1 MASIQQL
8 IATINPDLY
17 YDTSSANPEIY
28 NEFDSTK
35 EKLRKFKEYIKKEGF
50 QKAAKKAKPKSSA
63 KHTMGYDSSIE
74 TLEPVYFFILDL
86 MNDFGFSSEKI
97 IDNFSS
103 SPGSGHFVEL
113 NQRATAMQNQASQ
126 LLGSINAVIKSVLNI
141 VYDLK
146 DFRIRL
152 QSYDDLKTN
161 SEGARLS
168 LKQVW
173 MDKVDIQKGN
183 SSIKGLALG
192 QSGYIT
198 LIDAF
203 LAAKDEKDVEKMDL
217 NERVKRIVISRI
229 HEFNVWVNQSEQELR
244 KRYEL
249 EKTYLKSQ
257 VNNLKLYSRWAKPYL
272 KVASELEAKE
282 TGREPE
288 LVKTF
293 NTILLELVLLG
304 KRKLNIKD
312 SALEENLPKEFA
324 NESFLKTIKRDYYSC
339 VLVEFKFR
347 GIPQRVMQQ
356 SHYAF
361 GGKADI
367 TFYAYSLNNQELEQ
381 LNKEI
386 EDSDLGDVMKLVKGI
401 TDESLEQVQDE
412 INFFLEEKD
421 LKEQAEKKKANDR
434 SNPFLALFGT
444 YNKNEKPKEKKK
456 TEEKEKSPSIPLK
469 DNWIES
475 THIRPLAIKIAEE
488 NVFALFDIYK
498 KAHGMASFT

>member
-1 MASIQQL
+1 MASIQQI

-17 YDTSSANPEIY
+17 YDTGSANPEIY
-28 NEFDSTK
+28 GEFDSQK
-35 EKLRKFKEYIKKEGF
+35 EKLRKFKEYIKNEGF
-50 QKAAKKAKPKSSA
+50 QKAANKAKPKSSA
-63 KHTMGYDSSIE
+63 KHQMGYDSSIE

-86 MNDFGFSSEKI
+86 MGDFGFSSEKI
-97 IDNFSS
+97 VDNFSS

-113 NQRATAMQNQASQ
+113 NQRATTMQNQASQ
-126 LLGSINAVIKSVLNI
+126 LLGSINAVIKSVLNLI
-141 VYDLK
+141 YDLRE
-146 DFRIRL
+146 FRIRL
-152 QSYDDLKTN
+152 QTYDDLKTN
-161 SEGARLS
+161 QEGARLS
-168 LKQVW
+168 LKQIW

-192 QSGYIT
+192 QSGFIT

-217 NERVKRIVISRI
+217 NERVKRILVPRI
-229 HEFNVWVNQSEQELR
+229 HEFNIWAVQSEQELR

-257 VNNLKLYSRWAKPYL
+257 VNNLKLYSRWVKPYL
-272 KVASELEAKE
+272 KIASELEAKDV
-282 TGREPE
+282 GRQPD

-304 KRKLNIKD
+304 KRKLNVKD
-312 SALEENLPKEFA
+312 SALEESLPSEFA

-367 TFYAYSLNNQELEQ
+367 TFHAYALNNQELDQ
-381 LNKEI
+381 LNREM

-401 TDESLEQVQDE
+401 TDESLEQIQDE
-412 INFFLEEKD
+412 INFFLDEKE
-421 LKEQAEKKKANDR
+421 LKEQAENKKSHDQ

-444 YNKNEKPKEKKK
+444 YDKNKKPKEKKK
-456 TEEKEKSPSIPLK
+456 TEEKQKLPLLPLK
-469 DNWIES
+469 DSWIEA
-475 THIRPLAIKIAEE
+475 THIRPLATKIAQE
-488 NVFALFDIYK
+488 NAFNLFDVYK
-498 KAHGMASFT
+498 KAHGMVSFT